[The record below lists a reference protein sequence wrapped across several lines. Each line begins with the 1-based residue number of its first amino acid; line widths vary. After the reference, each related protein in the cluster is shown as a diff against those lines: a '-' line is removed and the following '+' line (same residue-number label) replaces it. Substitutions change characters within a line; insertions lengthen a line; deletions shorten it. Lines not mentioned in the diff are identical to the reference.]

1 MENMDIIDVD
11 LVPVFTFK
19 PELLKFYPEI
29 WNNIHDPKWLNG
41 HSNDFKKDVNA
52 ALAKHFLIVPKPL
65 EGSSAWRLDFHD
77 AEIQIIKSKQCAKPV
92 IKLLKLFRDGSR
104 AQIMKP
110 LFSYSLKTIG
120 KILRYF
126 LIPTINSPN
135 IFGLMAPKQTMFPS
149 Y

>member
-29 WNNIHDPKWLNG
+29 WNNIHEPKWLNG
-41 HSNDFKKDVNA
+41 HTNDFKKDVNT

-120 KILRYF
+120 KILGYY
-126 LIPTINSPN
+126 L
-135 IFGLMAPKQTMFPS
+135 L
-149 Y
+149 